1 MSLPATPQS
10 SSREFISPGDEAVV
24 FQRMR
29 RRILTTV
36 AWHTLSQSWFRV
48 ALVAV
53 LTTLLWGGMFWMFLD
68 GFGFLNTII
77 PDRDTHAR
85 TVSAVFG
92 TFFAALMVML
102 VFSSGIILYGSLFCS
117 KETAFLL
124 TTPARTE
131 RVFLHKFQEALLL
144 SSWGFVLLGSPIL
157 LAYGVVA
164 QPPGI
169 TT

>member
-1 MSLPATPQS
+1 MSLPATPQL

-24 FQRMR
+24 FRRMR
-29 RRILTTV
+29 RRILTTL

-77 PDRDTHAR
+77 PDRDTHTR

-124 TTPARTE
+124 TTPAHGTG
-131 RVFLHKFQEALLL
+131 VSAQV
-144 SSWGFVLLGSPIL
+144 SGSPAAEQLGICAFGKPGSL
-157 LAYGVVA
+157 GLRGRGAA
-164 QPPGI
+164 PGI